1 MIEEE
6 DGMEPTGQE
15 PLEAQVKD
23 LAETRGQMQHSLAH
37 DAKDTEWVIERIQ
50 DSFDSRAR

>member
-6 DGMEPTGQE
+6 DAMELTGQE
-15 PLEAQVKD
+15 SLDASGKELTDTERA
-23 LAETRGQMQHSLAH
+23 LHHALAH

-50 DSFDSRAR
+50 DSFNSRAR